1 MIEILVNVAWIS
13 FILYFTNVAKEED
26 CKIKPTTFGY
36 SEYIHIDYCDV
47 HYSVMNL
54 LISNLYRQN
63 NSKEF
68 LDNRSQRLLYRKS
81 CNSWAG
87 NSVWNNITYITGKF
101 CLLSHLLCIWL
112 RTQVRVQWSVSKRQW
127 RRSVALKF
135 RSASSPV
142 LDFPTGRLQGYV
154 TRGYYQQRRYCR
166 LVRLTPSHF

>member
-1 MIEILVNVAWIS
+1 MS
-13 FILYFTNVAKEED
+13 FIFTSQMWRRK
-26 CKIKPTTFGY
+26 KIVKLSVQLFGY
-36 SEYIHIDYCDV
+36 SEYISIDYCAF

-54 LISNLYRQN
+54 LIANLYRQN

-68 LDNRSQRLLYRKS
+68 ILDNQSQQLLYRKS

-154 TRGYYQQRRYCR
+154 TRGHYQERRYCR